1 MIGNL
6 NTENAKDLGRRI
18 VEDVTKVGHDAWLAG
33 LGVVA
38 TIEEEGRDVF
48 GTLVE
53 KGKAWQPPVLDKT
66 PVGEFVDQAAEQV
79 KTIGHKLEAGVQ
91 DTTKAVLH
99 RFGMPTHQEVEAL
112 IARVEQLNAKIEA
125 LARKEAE

>member
-1 MIGNL
+1 MIGTL
-6 NTENAKDLGRRI
+6 NTEDAKNFGRKI
-18 VEDVTKVGHDAWLAG
+18 VDDVTKAGHDAWLAG

-38 TIEEEGRDVF
+38 TIEEEGRGVF

-53 KGKAWQPPVLDKT
+53 KGKAWQAPVLDKT
-66 PVGEFVDQAAEQV
+66 PVVEFVGQATERA
-79 KTIGHKLEAGVQ
+79 KDLGHQLEVGVQ